1 MKKIVV
7 KVCMNDDI
15 PKFCCFN
22 LRSSRSKAL
31 SVVSG
36 FQGVKSVKIEDDK
49 DQIEMTGDCDSVA
62 LTTLLRKKVGFAE
75 IITVSEADAK
85 ESKSKDTSDKKR
97 DPQPVVYPCPCPC
110 PRSEVVIIGD
120 SYPEPRCL
128 FF

>member
-1 MKKIVV
+1 MKRKIVV
-7 KVCMNDDI
+7 KVCMNDDTSR
-15 PKFCCFN
+15 FCCFN

-31 SVVSG
+31 RVVSG

-62 LTTLLRKKVGFAE
+62 LTNLLRKKVGFAQ

-85 ESKSKDTSDKKR
+85 EGKNKGTSDKKK
-97 DPQPVVYPCPCPC
+97 DPQPVVYPCPCP
-110 PRSEVVIIGD
+110 RREVVIIGD
-120 SYPEPRCL
+120 PYPEPGCL